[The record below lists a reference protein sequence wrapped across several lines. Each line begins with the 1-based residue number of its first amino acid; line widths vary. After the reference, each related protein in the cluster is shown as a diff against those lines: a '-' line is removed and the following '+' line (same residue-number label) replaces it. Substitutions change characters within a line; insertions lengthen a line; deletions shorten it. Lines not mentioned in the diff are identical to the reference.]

1 MLCGNHGDKKRARK
15 LIEEALTL
23 YEKVTIA
30 TEGNISDHYKYQIA
44 SLMTNLGHV
53 LLYLG
58 ELPLAKKYLDMANM
72 SHHNLHGN
80 MHSELARCLTIQRI
94 MYVLLGDRQESKRVR
109 QEAGTREQTTSNS
122 NNLIITSCRIINIHN
137 YNYTSVKY

>member
-1 MLCGNHGDKKRARK
+1 MVCGNHGDKKRARK
-15 LIEEALTL
+15 LIEALTL

-44 SLMTNLGHV
+44 SLMTDLCHV

-80 MHSELARCLTIQRI
+80 MHSELARCLTIPSI
-94 MYVLLGDRQESKRVR
+94 MYALLGDRQESKRVR
-109 QEAGTREQTTSNS
+109 QEAGTIENKLQV
-122 NNLIITSCRIINIHN
+122 IPVI
-137 YNYTSVKY
+137 